1 MTFQL
6 EYHVVVKRS
15 ISASV
20 LAFGLMA
27 ASLAF
32 APQSSAQINGAPS
45 SVTSPGFGGRSVN
58 GTPSSVTSLGPR
70 GFSSNPHIVTSPTP
84 AHPKNHVPN
93 HNHRRNGFLY
103 AYPVPYGVDGSAG
116 YGANYEDGAENDP
129 NYDDPNYQG
138 GPTIFDRRGSGER
151 SYIPPVKDAVGPH
164 RAQSNFS
171 EPAGDPSA
179 EDTTAE
185 STTLVFKDGHTI
197 DIGNYAI
204 VGQTLFDMTPGHS
217 RHIPLSDLNV
227 EATRQKN
234 DDHGVLFQLPQ
245 SQLPQS
251 LQAN

>member
-6 EYHVVVKRS
+6 EYHVSVQRS

-20 LAFGLMA
+20 LAFGLIA

-58 GTPSSVTSLGPR
+58 GTASSVTSLGPR
-70 GFSSNPHIVTSPTP
+70 GYTSNPHVVISTTP
-84 AHPKNHVPN
+84 NRPRTHVPN
-93 HNHRRNGFLY
+93 QNRRRRGGYLY
-103 AYPVPYGVDGSAG
+103 AYPVPYGVDGS
-116 YGANYEDGAENDP
+116 ANYEDGAENDP

-151 SYIPPVKDAVGPH
+151 SYIPPVKDAVGAH
-164 RAQSNFS
+164 TAQNNFS
-171 EPAGDPSA
+171 EPAGDLSA
-179 EDTTAE
+179 DDNTAE
-185 STTLVFKDGHTI
+185 STTLVFKDGHTL

-217 RHIPLSDLNV
+217 RHIPLSDLNL

-234 DDHGVLFQLPQ
+234 DDHGVLFQVPQ

>member
-1 MTFQL
+1 MAFQL
-6 EYHVVVKRS
+6 EYHVSVKRS
-15 ISASV
+15 NSASV
-20 LAFGLMA
+20 LAFGLIA

-58 GTPSSVTSLGPR
+58 GTASSVTSLGPR
-70 GFSSNPHIVTSPTP
+70 GYTSNPHVAISTSPT
-84 AHPKNHVPN
+84 HSPKNRVPDQ
-93 HNHRRNGFLY
+93 NHRRRGGYLY
-103 AYPVPYGVDGSAG
+103 AYPVPYAVDGS
-116 YGANYEDGAENDP
+116 NSYEDAPENDP

-138 GPTIFDRRGSGER
+138 GPTIFDRRGSGEH
-151 SYIPPVKDAVGPH
+151 SYIPPVKDAVGAH
-164 RAQSNFS
+164 AAQNNFA
-171 EPAGDPSA
+171 ETAGDPAA
-179 EDTTAE
+179 EEGSAE
-185 STTLVFKDGHTI
+185 STTLVFKDGHML

-217 RHIPLSDLNV
+217 RHIALADLNLD
-227 EATRQKN
+227 ATRQKN